1 MQQGLDD
8 MFAAGGEAARR
19 VARLTRDPAGRLLVH
34 FDGVDEPAADL
45 RLVRYFPWSM
55 PGAYVSVRDERGREL
70 AVIVDLDELDPDSRG
85 VLDAELRNKVF
96 NPRILRVVE
105 YSHEFGISSV
115 RAETDRGPVNFQF
128 RGRSA
133 FRLLSPTR
141 ALIRDVDNNTYE
153 LPDFSALDAASRKHL
168 RRFF

>member
-1 MQQGLDD
+1 MTDTQTNQDFPETPGHRPVD
-8 MFAAGGEAARR
+8 
-19 VARLTRDPAGRLLVH
+19 RLERDAAGRLLVH
-34 FDGVDEPAADL
+34 FAGGDAPQTEL

-55 PGAYVSVRDERGREL
+55 PDAYVSVRDEQGREL
-70 AVIVDLDELDPDSRG
+70 AVITDLQELDADSRA
-85 VLDAELRNKVF
+85 VLEIELREKVF
-96 NPRILRVVE
+96 NPRILRIVE

-115 RAETDRGPVNFQF
+115 KAETDRGPVTFQF

-153 LPDFSALDAASRKHL
+153 LPDYDRLDAASRRHL
-168 RRFF
+168 RRYF